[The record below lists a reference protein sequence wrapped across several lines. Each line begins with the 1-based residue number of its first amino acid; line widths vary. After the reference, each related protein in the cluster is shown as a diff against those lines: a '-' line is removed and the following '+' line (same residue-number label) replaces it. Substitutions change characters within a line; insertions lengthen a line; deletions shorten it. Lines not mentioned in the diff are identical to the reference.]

1 MPYDPSNFAFSYSY
15 SQRYKTGQTTVY
27 ENDENWKFNM
37 NYSYS
42 PKYKTWEP
50 FKNLKGKSKWLD
62 IIKAQN
68 LNYLPQSI
76 SFNTDITRSYYEF
89 QERDIDYG
97 VKLPVIFSEQFLWN
111 RQLSLRWDIFKSLS
125 LQYTSATHAEIEE
138 PYTVINK
145 DLYPDAY
152 EAWKDSV
159 KHSLAHFGRPL
170 TYASSFNASYKV
182 PLDKIPVFDWLAVD
196 GSYASNYGWNR
207 GTELEDGSSL
217 GHTANTQ
224 RTINVNARVNME
236 TLYKKWKFLDDA
248 NKRFSGTTKKTTTTS
263 RTSTPSTP
271 ANNAAN
277 ARNANGNGAQ
287 ASDDKSKSTK
297 KNFSKE
303 VTLNDSTYT
312 DVPHGQKSK
321 RLIVKATTKEG
332 KTYKL
337 KYKKVDENTIRVKNR
352 DTIPVKITVTAKEP
366 LDDRGWYKALQTVA
380 RGLMMLR
387 NINVT
392 YRNTYAMTLPGLRN
406 EIGDAFGQKSVNGA
420 LSPGLDFAFGAV
432 GDGFVNKA
440 VRNGWLMDNDS
451 NITTPVSTNATEDL
465 QVRATLEPLRD
476 LKIDLSASR
485 NVNKSKSVQFMY
497 AGMPTTQSGSFNMTI
512 ISATTAF
519 SGSGTITDNYNSKP
533 FNEFLRNL
541 DVVKT
546 RLEQKYEGVTY
557 PVGTGAAFEGKP
569 YNAENGSV
577 DKYSP
582 DVMIPAFLAAYTG
595 SNSSSCNL
603 DIFPSILRM
612 LPNWSFTYSG
622 LSKLGW
628 FSRHFKSF
636 NINHAYKSVYSV
648 GAYNSYTNYM
658 GIMNDMGFILDVT
671 SGNPIPSSMYN
682 ISTVSIN
689 ESFSP
694 LIGIDMTFNNS
705 MTAKLEYKKNR
716 MLNLSLTSVAL
727 TENYSNDIVVG
738 MSYKVKDL
746 NLFGAKRIQSGEP
759 KKKKN
764 SKKAAD
770 ENATKTTTTT
780 NTRVGGVS
788 HDLNLT
794 FNFTYR
800 MQNAL
805 NRNIQTQ
812 VATAT
817 NGSTAY
823 KISMTAD
830 YTFSRMLT
838 ISGYLDWQ
846 KNVPLV
852 SATSYPTTTADFGIS
867 CKFMLTR

>member
-1 MPYDPSNFAFSYSY
+1 MYIL
-15 SQRYKTGQTTVY
+15 
-27 ENDENWKFNM
+27 E
-37 NYSYS
+37 
-42 PKYKTWEP
+42 
-50 FKNLKGKSKWLD
+50 
-62 IIKAQN
+62 QN

-759 KKKKN
+759 KKKKD

-770 ENATKTTTTT
+770 ENAAKTTTTT

>member
-1 MPYDPSNFAFSYSY
+1 
-15 SQRYKTGQTTVY
+15 
-27 ENDENWKFNM
+27 
-37 NYSYS
+37 
-42 PKYKTWEP
+42 
-50 FKNLKGKSKWLD
+50 
-62 IIKAQN
+62 
-68 LNYLPQSI
+68 
-76 SFNTDITRSYYEF
+76 
-89 QERDIDYG
+89 
-97 VKLPVIFSEQFLWN
+97 
-111 RQLSLRWDIFKSLS
+111 
-125 LQYTSATHAEIEE
+125 
-138 PYTVINK
+138 
-145 DLYPDAY
+145 LYPDAY
-152 EAWKDSV
+152 EAWKYSV

-248 NKRFSGTTKKTTTTS
+248 NKRFSGTNKKTTTTS

-287 ASDDKSKSTK
+287 ASDDKSKSTN

-636 NINHAYKSVYSV
+636 NINHTYKSVYSV

-770 ENATKTTTTT
+770 ENAAKTTTTT

>member
-1 MPYDPSNFAFSYSY
+1 M
-15 SQRYKTGQTTVY
+15 KT
-27 ENDENWKFNM
+27 
-37 NYSYS
+37 
-42 PKYKTWEP
+42 
-50 FKNLKGKSKWLD
+50 
-62 IIKAQN
+62 
-68 LNYLPQSI
+68 
-76 SFNTDITRSYYEF
+76 
-89 QERDIDYG
+89 
-97 VKLPVIFSEQFLWN
+97 
-111 RQLSLRWDIFKSLS
+111 
-125 LQYTSATHAEIEE
+125 
-138 PYTVINK
+138 
-145 DLYPDAY
+145 
-152 EAWKDSV
+152 
-159 KHSLAHFGRPL
+159 SLAHFGRPL
-170 TYASSFNASYKV
+170 TYTSSFNGSYKV
-182 PLDKIPVFDWLAVD
+182 PLDKIPVFDWLSVD
-196 GSYASNYGWNR
+196 GSYAANYGWNR
-207 GTELEDGSSL
+207 GTELEDGTSL

-224 RTINVNARVNME
+224 RTININGRVNLE
-236 TLYKKWKFLDDA
+236 TLYKKSKFLDGA
-248 NKRFSGTTKKTTTTS
+248 NKRFSGSGTKKTTNTRTTTT
-263 RTSTPSTP
+263 RTAPNAE
-271 ANNAAN
+271 ANNPN
-277 ARNANGNGAQ
+277 ADKNAPA
-287 ASDDKSKSTK
+287 DDKSKSSK

-303 VTLNDSTYT
+303 VTLNDTSYT
-312 DVPHGQKSK
+312 DVAHGQKSK

-332 KTYKL
+332 KTYNL
-337 KYKKVDENTIRVKNR
+337 KYKKVDDNTIRVKNR

-366 LDDRGWYKALQTVA
+366 LDDRGWYKTLQTVA

-387 NINVT
+387 NVNFT
-392 YRNTYAMTLPGLRN
+392 YRNTYSMTLPGLRN
-406 EIGDAFGQKSVNGA
+406 EIGDAFGQKSVNGV

-432 GDGFVNKA
+432 GDGFVEKA
-440 VRNGWLMDNDS
+440 VRNGWLLNNDS

-465 QVRATLEPLRD
+465 QVRATLEPIRD

-512 ISATTAF
+512 ISAKSAF
-519 SGSGTITDNYNSKP
+519 ASNGNINNNYNSEP
-533 FNEFLRNL
+533 FNEFLKNL
-541 DVVKT
+541 DIVKA
-546 RLEQKYEGVTY
+546 RLEQKYQGVAY

-577 DKYSP
+577 DKYSA

-595 SNSSSCNL
+595 SKASKVSL
-603 DIFPSILRM
+603 DIFPSMLKM

-628 FSRHFKSF
+628 FARHFKSF
-636 NINHAYKSVYSV
+636 NINHTYKSVYSV
-648 GAYNSYTNYM
+648 GAYNSYTSYM
-658 GIMNDMGFILDVT
+658 GVMNDMGFILDVT

-694 LIGIDMTFNNS
+694 LIGVDMTFNNG

-759 KKKKN
+759 KSKKKN
-764 SKKAAD
+764 SKKTD
-770 ENATKTTTTT
+770 DKDTKPATNS

-794 FNFTYR
+794 FNFSYR

-823 KISMTAD
+823 KVSMTAD
-830 YTFSRMLT
+830 YTFSRLLT
-838 ISGYLDWQ
+838 VSGYLDWQ

-852 SATSYPTTTADFGIS
+852 SASSYPTTTADFGIS